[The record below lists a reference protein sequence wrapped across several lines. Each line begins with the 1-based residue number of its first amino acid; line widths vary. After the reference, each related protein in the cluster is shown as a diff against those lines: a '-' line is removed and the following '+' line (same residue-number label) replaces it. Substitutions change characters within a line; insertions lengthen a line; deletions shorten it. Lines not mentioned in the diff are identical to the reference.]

1 MSLRHLRPIAKG
13 GAMGALAPP
22 QATEVHFIVDQR
34 FGRLQL
40 GTPLKDHDD
49 QKCRSSCSAAANQ
62 LNNMDFQLSLFLFSL
77 NIDII
82 L

>member
-34 FGRLQL
+34 FGRFQF
-40 GTPLKDHDD
+40 GTLLKDHDD
-49 QKCRSSCSAAANQ
+49 QKC
-62 LNNMDFQLSLFLFSL
+62 
-77 NIDII
+77 
-82 L
+82 